1 MVPTSAPP
9 DTLNEVGV
17 LKRREIE
24 ARILIPVLEALGQEF
39 GRERVLAFTRDV
51 IVDVARQQGRA
62 LAPSARRPSCRAHPT
77 ATFDSG

>member
-1 MVPTSAPP
+1 MAPAPAPP

-39 GRERVLAFTRDV
+39 
-51 IVDVARQQGRA
+51 ARHWVTVMVRSWKG
-62 LAPSARRPSCRAHPT
+62 
-77 ATFDSG
+77 

>member
-1 MVPTSAPP
+1 MVPTPAPP

-39 GRERVLAFTRDV
+39 GRERVLAITRNV
-51 IVDVARQQGRA
+51 IEGQRPTQEINVVAGARSRA
-62 LAPSARRPSCRAHPT
+62 IRAQE
-77 ATFDSG
+77 A